1 MNEQSLFQLL
11 KDEDEFFHLS
21 ENESLEMDYGDYDK
35 KDSTTTLYPPELK
48 IP

>member
-1 MNEQSLFQLL
+1 MNEQSLLQLL

-21 ENESLEMDYGDYDK
+21 EDETLAMDYGDYDE
-35 KDSTTTLYPPELK
+35 KDSRHVIYPSELK

>member
-1 MNEQSLFQLL
+1 MNEQSLLQLL

-21 ENESLEMDYGDYDK
+21 ENESLVMDYGDYDK
-35 KDSTTTLYPPELK
+35 KDSTPAPYPPELK